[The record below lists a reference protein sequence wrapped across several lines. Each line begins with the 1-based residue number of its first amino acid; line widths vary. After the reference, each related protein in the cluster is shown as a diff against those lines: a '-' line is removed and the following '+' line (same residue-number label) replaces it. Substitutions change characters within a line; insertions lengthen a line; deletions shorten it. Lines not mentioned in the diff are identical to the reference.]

1 MIAPYAASAP
11 DPGLEALAGM
21 RPSGGAPPRL
31 PAGTLMILRCL
42 AMASQTVLVLIVG
55 LGLGYPIDYF
65 GCFSLIAASALV
77 NLAFAFSMTIGRTG
91 WAWGAGGQLAFD
103 ILQLA
108 GLLYFTGGVVNPFCL
123 LIVVPV
129 TVAGAT
135 LPRTS
140 ALALAALAVVCVS
153 ALAAI
158 ALPLP
163 HPPGA
168 PMAFDPLYRLACLVA
183 IVGGVG
189 FSSAYANWVSSV
201 SARMTLALHVTET
214 VLAREQR
221 LSALGGLAAAA
232 AHELGTP
239 LATITVIAKELAREA
254 PDGALRSDAWLLVEQ
269 AQRCRDILRRLS
281 ETPETTDAVHERM
294 SLLQLLREV
303 LASYTAGGPVRAE
316 ALVTGPPGMTAPD
329 LWRRP
334 EVLYALTTIVENA
347 FDFAKAE
354 ILISARFDADSVTVQ
369 VQDDGPGFSAEVM
382 ARLGEPYVTSR
393 PGGEGSRTGHVG
405 LGLGFFIA
413 KTLLERTGARVTFRN
428 GRGGGALV
436 IMRWPRK
443 LIEALE
449 PAGERLELNLQIS
462 A

>member
-1 MIAPYAASAP
+1 
-11 DPGLEALAGM
+11 
-21 RPSGGAPPRL
+21 
-31 PAGTLMILRCL
+31 MILRCL
-42 AMASQTVLVLIVG
+42 AMASQTILVLFVG
-55 LGLGYPIDYF
+55 LGLGYPIAYL
-65 GCFSLIAASALV
+65 GCFSLIAASALL
-77 NLAFAFSMTIGRTG
+77 NLAFAFSMTVGRSG
-91 WAWGAGGQLAFD
+91 WAWETGGQLAFD
-103 ILQLA
+103 ILQFA

-123 LIVVPV
+123 LIIVPV

-135 LPRTS
+135 LPRNS
-140 ALALAALAVVCVS
+140 ALALTALALACV
-153 ALAAI
+153 AMLAAI

-168 PMAFDPLYRLACLVA
+168 PTTFGPLYRLACLVA

-189 FSSAYANWVSSV
+189 FSSTYAVWVSAET
-201 SARMTLALHVTET
+201 ARMTLALHVTET

-254 PDGALRSDAWLLVEQ
+254 PEGPLRGDAWLLVEQ
-269 AQRCRDILRRLS
+269 AQRCRDILKRLS

-303 LASYTAGGPVRAE
+303 LAAHAAGGPVRAE
-316 ALVTGPPGMTAPD
+316 ALVTGPPGMAAPD

-354 ILISARFDADSVTVQ
+354 ILISARFDAESVSVQ
-369 VQDDGPGFSAEVM
+369 VRDDGPGFSPEVM

-428 GRGGGALV
+428 GRGGGAIV
-436 IMRWPRK
+436 IMDWPRT

-449 PAGERLELNLQIS
+449 PAAERLEFSPQIS
-462 A
+462 T